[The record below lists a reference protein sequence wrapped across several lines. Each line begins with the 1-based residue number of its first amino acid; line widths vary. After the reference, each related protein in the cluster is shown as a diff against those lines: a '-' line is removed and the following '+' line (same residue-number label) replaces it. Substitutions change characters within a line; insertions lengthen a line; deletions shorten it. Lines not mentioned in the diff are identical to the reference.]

1 MSKQRAVITAV
12 RPDSIAAELG
22 INPGDVLVAINGEP
36 VPDLIVYR
44 YLCAG
49 ENLEVE
55 IEKPGGERWLV
66 EIEKDYDED
75 LGLEFAVPTFDGLRR
90 CSNKCLFCFV
100 DQMPRGLRPG
110 LYIKDDDYRYSF
122 LHGNFITLTNLKP
135 RDWEYIFRW
144 HLSPLYISVHTTN
157 PQLRYRLLGNQRGG
171 EIMVQL
177 KKLAAAGIQMHTQ
190 IVLCPGLNDG
200 PELER
205 TVKDLSSLYPAVQSI
220 AVVPVGL
227 TSRRENLF
235 PLRRV
240 TPKEAAAIANR
251 ITAWQAE
258 FRHRFE
264 RGLVY
269 GADELYLLANLPLPQ
284 APYYDD
290 FPQTENGVGLTRL
303 FLDDFAAAL
312 ANLNRPEIKHR
323 RVVIA
328 TGTLAATL
336 LAGLVQEATARAGN
350 LEARVIPVPNL
361 FFGPQ
366 VTVAGLLTGQ
376 DLLRG
381 LKEAAPWVREKE
393 GVILIPDV
401 MLKKDAPVFLDDLT
415 PEALARELGV
425 EVQVIPATGRGLVE
439 GLLKP
444 CGGIL
449 FA

>member
-1 MSKQRAVITAV
+1 MAKQGAVITAV
-12 RPDSIAAELG
+12 RPDSIAAALG
-22 INPGDVLVAINGEP
+22 INPGDVLVAINGER

-44 YLCAG
+44 YLCAD

-55 IEKPGGERWLV
+55 IEKPGGERWLL

-75 LGLEFAVPTFDGLRR
+75 LGLEFAASTFDGLRR
-90 CSNKCLFCFV
+90 CGNKCLFCFV

-135 RDWEYIFRW
+135 RDWEYILRW

-157 PQLRYRLLGNQRGG
+157 PQLRSRLLGNPRGG
-171 EIMVQL
+171 EIMAQL

-200 PELER
+200 LELDR
-205 TVKDLSSLYPAVQSI
+205 TIKDLSSLFPAVQSI

-227 TSRRENLF
+227 TSRREHLF

-240 TPKEAAAIANR
+240 TPEEAAAIVNR
-251 ITAWQAE
+251 IAAWQAG
-258 FRHRFE
+258 FRRRFGC
-264 RGLVY
+264 GLVY
-269 GADELYLLANLPLPQ
+269 GADEFYLLANLPLPP
-284 APYYDD
+284 ASYYDD

-303 FLDDFAAAL
+303 FLDDCKAAL
-312 ANLNRPEIKHR
+312 ANLNRSEIQAR
-323 RVVIA
+323 RVIIA
-328 TGTLAATL
+328 TGTLAAPV
-336 LAGLVQEATARAGN
+336 LAELVQEVTARAGN
-350 LEARVIPVPNL
+350 LEARVVPVTNF

-366 VTVAGLLTGQ
+366 VTVAGLLTGR

-381 LKEAAPWVREKE
+381 LKEAASWAREKE
-393 GVILIPDV
+393 GVILLPDV

-415 PEALARELGV
+415 PEMLAAELGV
-425 EVQVIPATGRGLVE
+425 EVEVVPATGKGLVA
-439 GLLKP
+439 GC
-444 CGGIL
+444 CGRVAIR
-449 FA
+449 